1 MSAPGALAPSG
12 LAPGPPAV
20 LLPSRRGGPVL
31 GRVATPLLVAAV
43 LVTLFLFVR
52 ARGLDSIEA
61 RTLNADYLLARTGEH
76 LLLSVTASALI
87 VVIAI
92 PLGVLLSR
100 VRSRAVSTVVLGLA
114 NVGQAAPVIG
124 VLVMLTI
131 VFGTGFRVA
140 LVGIVA
146 YAVLPVLRN
155 TLVGIEGIDP
165 ALTEAARG
173 IGMTRNQVLLRIEL
187 PLAVPVVLAGLRTAL
202 VFAVGVATIA
212 TFVNAGGLGDIIV
225 NGIKLQR
232 WPVLVTGSVLTAS
245 IALLVDWLASLLE
258 DRLRPQG
265 A

>member
-1 MSAPGALAPSG
+1 MSAPGLASNGP
-12 LAPGPPAV
+12 APGRPAA
-20 LLPSRRGGPVL
+20 LLPAPRGRTVL
-31 GRVATPLLVAAV
+31 GRFATPLLLAVVLAA
-43 LVTLFLFVR
+43 LFLFVR
-52 ARGLDSIEA
+52 ARELDSIEA

-76 LLLSVTASALI
+76 LVLSLAASALI
-87 VVIAI
+87 VVIAV

-100 VRSRAVSTVVLGLA
+100 VRSRAVSAVVLGLA

-140 LVGIVA
+140 LAGIVA

-173 IGMTRNQVLLRIEL
+173 VGMTRTQVLLRIEL

-245 IALLVDWLASLLE
+245 IALLVDWSASLLE
-258 DRLRPQG
+258 DRLRPKG